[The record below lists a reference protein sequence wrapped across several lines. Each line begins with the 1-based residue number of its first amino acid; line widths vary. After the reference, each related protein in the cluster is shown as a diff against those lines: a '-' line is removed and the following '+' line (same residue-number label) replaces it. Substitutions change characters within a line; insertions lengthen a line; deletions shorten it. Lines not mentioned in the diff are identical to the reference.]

1 MTIYYSIPEN
11 NVFIEKIKQ
20 VFSKYLEDRGY
31 SITLIEAEKMNCQII
46 YSTDHRRVEIK
57 NQYNYSTFAP

>member
-31 SITLIEAEKMNCQII
+31 SITLIENKKMNCKII
-46 YSTDHRRVEIK
+46 YSTDNRRVEIK